1 MQKKSGNSTDTWL
14 ILHPKPFLRVQWS
27 WIVQRSLWISGIE
40 KLHPGFLTWRSQMKQ
55 LLFVDQ
61 RTDGESKPRQGWPSP
76 GLPRSHPRGSWWHQ
90 EHPGLPWTRCWAHK
104 SAKTL
109 HWAVGWQNPAQMDV
123 QGRVGSRNQHSSSA
137 WHEFSSAEEL
147 NGFRLRLISLSWS
160 KTEAGLLEFL
170 LLPCH
175 YTAESQELS
184 KDMNN
189 ICPYLIQPAADNC
202 LSPFPSVHELHQRPW
217 SHHTEFRQICSC
229 RATLQI
235 RTSLCLKW
243 RKREEI
249 AASTKKKTKKKLP
262 R

>member
-1 MQKKSGNSTDTWL
+1 MERANPARAD
-14 ILHPKPFLRVQWS
+14 HPLVSLVPFPGDLGGTRSIQGCPGQGAEHTNLLKP
-27 WIVQRSLWISGIE
+27 
-40 KLHPGFLTWRSQMKQ
+40 
-55 LLFVDQ
+55 
-61 RTDGESKPRQGWPSP
+61 
-76 GLPRSHPRGSWWHQ
+76 
-90 EHPGLPWTRCWAHK
+90 
-104 SAKTL
+104 L

-249 AASTKKKTKKKLP
+249 AASTKKKKLP
-262 R
+262 REFFLGHSKERMLEIVLTLVTLQMLRSWG